1 MLDPVPEPDPEL
13 IQDDRDSV
21 KEDAVITRGG
31 ELEQNKTTSEKCGFL
46 FVSSTRR
53 RRPS

>member
-1 MLDPVPEPDPEL
+1 MLDPDSTPVPEL

-21 KEDAVITRGG
+21 KEDAVITGGG
-31 ELEQNKTTSEKCGFL
+31 ELEQNKTTSEKCGPL

-53 RRPS
+53 SRPS